1 MNTRQLSLWS
11 RSTLDN
17 AVEQSIDNLRYHGQK
32 YRHWVIS
39 YSGGKDSTALVTF
52 VLWSIQNGQ
61 IPSPES
67 LTVVYADTRM
77 EFPILQQTAMS
88 VLEHVRD
95 AGYQTYVTLPE
106 MDNRFF
112 VYMLGWGVTPPTQR
126 FRWCTEKL
134 KIKPM
139 QKALDGLRE
148 SSGEKLL
155 ILTGVRMGESAA
167 RDQTIAISCSRDSG
181 ECGQGWLQVKTPES
195 IGDTLAPLLH
205 WRLCHVY
212 DWIFFDDRCLENARN
227 IAVIYGGDDVRTGC
241 MCCNLVNQDRAL
253 DKIVTHSEYRHL
265 EALYE
270 LQHIYAEMKK
280 PQYRL
285 QKIGG
290 DRNQDGQFCMKQQR
304 MGPLTF
310 EARRYFFGR
319 IRAIERA
326 ADVNLINPQ
335 EARYIGWLWAN
346 QALPDKWLL
355 SDPVAN
361 KPLPKR
367 RITSDRR
374 MIETP
379 LLI

>member
-1 MNTRQLSLWS
+1 MGHRQLALWP
-11 RSTLDN
+11 RSTLND
-17 AVEQSIDNLRYHGQK
+17 AIEQSLDNLRYHGHS
-32 YRHWVIS
+32 YRHWSIS

-52 VLWSIQNGQ
+52 VLWAIQTRQVEPPN
-61 IPSPES
+61 S
-67 LTVVYADTRM
+67 LTVLYADTRM
-77 EFPILQQTAMS
+77 EFPILQETAMS
-88 VLEHVRD
+88 VLEKVRQ
-95 AGYQTYVTLPE
+95 AGFQTQVTVPE
-106 MDNRFF
+106 MDHRFF

-134 KIKPM
+134 KIAPM
-139 QKALDGLRE
+139 QKALQATRE
-148 SSGEKLL
+148 QAGEKLL

-195 IGDTLAPLLH
+195 VGDTLAPLLH
-205 WRLCHVY
+205 WRLCHIY

-227 IAVIYGGDDVRTGC
+227 IAVIYGGDEVRTGC
-241 MCCNLVNQDRAL
+241 MCCNLVNEDRAL
-253 DKIVTHSEYRHL
+253 DKIVTHPEYKQL
-265 EALYE
+265 KVLYE

-285 QKIGG
+285 QKVGG
-290 DRNQDGQFCMKQQR
+290 DRNKDGQFRMKPQR

-319 IRAIERA
+319 IKAVECA
-326 ADVNLINPQ
+326 AGVNLINDQ

-346 QALPDKWLL
+346 HALPEKWTL
-355 SDPVAN
+355 DDTVATAP
-361 KPLPKR
+361 KPKR
-367 RITSDRR
+367 HVTSDRR

-379 LLI
+379 LLV